1 MALKNRKCIHCETLF
16 ENIDGKI
23 FANHVRWC
31 DKNLKNG
38 DKGRSSLSKSV
49 NKFYLGKIGEIKD
62 YDVNCGKCNK
72 LFIVKERETK
82 FPSKD
87 KYFCSRSCANSRGKR
102 TEETKNKISKSLSGK
117 KCSRKSKRLK
127 KITICKECQKS
138 FEQFTFSK
146 KEFCDKD
153 CKKLHIRSLKSEF
166 QQYKI
171 KTCFCFN
178 LSDYTDEFDFG
189 LIENFG
195 WYSPK
200 NSRKPNLNGVSR
212 DHMYSVK
219 EGFRNNVEP
228 SLLAHPANCKLMR
241 HNDNVS
247 KLDKCSI
254 SLEEL
259 RIRIKD
265 WDKKYNYGVSCT
277 KAGET
282 HLRCVWEDSISS
294 RSTSLING

>member
-38 DKGRSSLSKSV
+38 DKGKKSLSTSAREFWVEKI
-49 NKFYLGKIGEIKD
+49 GKIKE
-62 YDVNCGKCNK
+62 YQVNCGKCNN

-82 FPSKD
+82 FPSKA

-102 TEETKNKISKSLSGK
+102 TEETKNKIRNALAGK
-117 KCSRKSKRLK
+117 EYVNKLISNCEQCGKEIRYSEKSKRK
-127 KITICKECQKS
+127 
-138 FEQFTFSK
+138 
-146 KEFCDKD
+146 FCDKD

-178 LSDYTDEFDFG
+178 LRDYTDEFDFG

-254 SLEEL
+254 SVEEL

-265 WDKKYNYGVSCT
+265 WDKKYN
-277 KAGET
+277 
-282 HLRCVWEDSISS
+282 
-294 RSTSLING
+294 